1 MLKLAVPISWATC
14 STIWTY
20 TASVGQ

>member
-1 MLKLAVPISWATC
+1 VLKLAVPISWATR

-20 TASVGQ
+20 TASVRQ